1 MTIEILTFSEIS
13 SGKMYEL
20 LQLRNE
26 VFIVEQNCVYQD
38 IDNKDQKALHILG
51 WKNDIL
57 VGYARCFK
65 PEDYFK
71 EAAIGRVLIRE
82 NFRKFGYGKQLV
94 RAAIQAIE
102 GRFKTTKIKISAQ
115 TYLTDFYNEFG
126 FKEYGEPYLEDEI
139 PHIAMIRY

>member
-38 IDNKDQKALHILG
+38 IDSKDQKSLHVLG
-51 WKNDIL
+51 WKNDRLI
-57 VGYARCFK
+57 GYARCFK
-65 PEDYFK
+65 PGDYFD
-71 EAAIGRVLIRE
+71 EAAIGRVLIKE

-115 TYLTDFYNEFG
+115 TYLTEFYNEFG

-139 PHIAMIRY
+139 PHIAMIRN

>member
-102 GRFKTTKIKISAQ
+102 ENFKTTQIKISAQ
-115 TYLTDFYNEFG
+115 TYLTKFYSDLG
-126 FKEYGEPYLEDEI
+126 FIKYGEPYLEDEI
-139 PHIAMIRY
+139 PHIAMIKN

>member
-13 SGKMYEL
+13 SKKMYEL

-71 EAAIGRVLIRE
+71 EAAIGRVLIGE
-82 NFRKFGYGKQLV
+82 NFRKFGYGKQIV

-102 GRFKTTKIKISAQ
+102 ENFKTTEIKISAQ
-115 TYLTDFYNEFG
+115 TYLTKFYSDLG
-126 FKEYGEPYLEDEI
+126 FIKYGEPYLEDEI
-139 PHIAMIRY
+139 PHIAMIRN